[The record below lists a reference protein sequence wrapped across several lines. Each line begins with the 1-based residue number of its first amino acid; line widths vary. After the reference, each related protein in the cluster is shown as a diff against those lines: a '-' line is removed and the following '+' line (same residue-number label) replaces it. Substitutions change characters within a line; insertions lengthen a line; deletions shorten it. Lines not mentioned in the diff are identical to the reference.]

1 MNTSNTTRSTER
13 DSQSSIVQ
21 LVIWCGSVPILASWT
36 LISLLP
42 AVSVLRA
49 WGDFLDVMI
58 ALGFLAT
65 GAVGLMVA
73 AVAYSWLLAGRTAT
87 SAALAE
93 DRTSRI
99 ILLTAYAL
107 VWMALYAI

>member
-1 MNTSNTTRSTER
+1 MSATSTDQKTER

-21 LVIWCGSVPILASWT
+21 LVVWCFSVPILASWV
-36 LISLLP
+36 LVSLLP
-42 AVSVLRA
+42 AVSVLNA

-58 ALGFLAT
+58 ALAFFAT
-65 GAVGLMVA
+65 GAVGLIAA
-73 AVAYSWLLAGRTAT
+73 AVAYRWFLAQRPAV
-87 SAALAE
+87 SAPSVE

-107 VWMALYAI
+107 VWTAVYAI